1 MGGPL
6 SGPPPMAMATLG
18 YSQAAIADARGHAGA
33 TASRPAGRAT
43 YASPAASTPQAQPQA
58 IVAPAPQAVAPAARS
73 PARTV
78 RGNSSRARAR
88 QDLQALPLPLD
99 YPTALSRLLDGS
111 KP

>member
-43 YASPAASTPQAQPQA
+43 SASPAASTPQAQPQA
-58 IVAPAPQAVAPAARS
+58 IAAPAPQAVAPAARS
-73 PARTV
+73 PGGMTFFPTGAC
-78 RGNSSRARAR
+78 ARAQLPAR
-88 QDLQALPLPLD
+88 ADPLP
-99 YPTALSRLLDGS
+99 PKARRLLHGYN
-111 KP
+111 